1 MKFVPAQTYGAA
13 SNRASNAVTTGT
25 VVSTPHHDPNQ
36 FLSINWK
43 MVAITVFV
51 ATMSAGAAE
60 VFTSYLRQRLHIRRE
75 GK

>member
-1 MKFVPAQTYGAA
+1 MKFVPSHTYGAA
-13 SNRASNAVTTGT
+13 GERATKAVTTGT

-60 VFTSYLRQRLHIRRE
+60 VFTSYLRQRLHLRRE
-75 GK
+75 DK